1 MIEPMIER
9 HQRARWITRA
19 VTTPVVAGLLL
30 GGLPARAAEQT
41 IDLTSRGGY
50 QSYKLPDGTTEVDLV
65 QQTAGGCRF
74 GRTWG
79 YDLTNREL
87 WVDGGCGGR
96 FKLTYAAGGTG
107 TGTGEDAGSGSS
119 DNSSNV
125 GAAVAAAAVI
135 AGIALLASSRDRDKD
150 KDHNDDWQGDA
161 GWNSRQIRG
170 KGGLCLD
177 IEGGVRPGRN
187 LIVYDCNGGG
197 NQRFERNRNGEL
209 RVSGLC
215 LDVADRNTA
224 DGARV
229 MAFTCNGGPNQR
241 WRVRGGEIRSEES
254 GKCLDIE
261 NGRTRPG
268 TAVILYRCNG
278 GDNQRWSW

>member
-1 MIEPMIER
+1 MTTTQ
-9 HQRARWITRA
+9 HQRPRWRRRLVA
-19 VTTPVVAGLLL
+19 MPVAAGLLL
-30 GGLPARAAEQT
+30 GSLPARAADQT
-41 IDLTSRGGY
+41 LALTSRGGY
-50 QSYKLPDGTTEVDLV
+50 QSARLPDGATDVELV

-79 YDLTNREL
+79 FDLTNKEV
-87 WVDGGCGGR
+87 WVDGGCSGR
-96 FKLTYAAGGTG
+96 FKVTVSGAATG
-107 TGTGEDAGSGSS
+107 NPPSGESSASS
-119 DNSSNV
+119 DNSSNI

-135 AGIALLASSRDRDKD
+135 AGIALIASSKDKD
-150 KDHNDDWQGDA
+150 KDRDDDWQGDP

-177 IEGGVRPGRN
+177 IEGGARPGRN

-197 NQRFERNRNGEL
+197 NQRFEWNRNGEL

-215 LDVADRNTA
+215 LDVADRNTS

-229 MAFTCNGGPNQR
+229 MAFTCNGGSNQR
-241 WRVRGGEIRSEES
+241 WRTRGGEIRSVES

-261 NGRTRPG
+261 NGRARAG
-268 TAVILYRCNG
+268 TAVIMYRCNG

>member
-1 MIEPMIER
+1 MRRVI
-9 HQRARWITRA
+9 AA
-19 VTTPVVAGLLL
+19 PVAAGLVL
-30 GGLPARAAEQT
+30 GGAPARAAEQT
-41 IDLTSRGGY
+41 IELNSRGGY
-50 QSYKLPDGTTEVDLV
+50 QSHRLPDGTTDVALV
-65 QQTAGGCRF
+65 QQTGGGCRF

-79 YDLTNREL
+79 FDLTSKEM

-96 FKLTYAAGGTG
+96 FKVTVAAGGTG
-107 TGTGEDAGSGSS
+107 DSGSS
-119 DNSSNV
+119 ESSDSSSNV

-135 AGIALLASSRDRDKD
+135 AGIALLASKDKD
-150 KDHNDDWQGDA
+150 KDRDDDWHGDS

-177 IEGGVRPGRN
+177 IEGGARPGRN

-197 NQRFERNRNGEL
+197 NQRFEWNRHGEL

-215 LDVADRNTA
+215 LDVANGNTS

-229 MAFTCNGGPNQR
+229 MAYECNGGANQR
-241 WRVRGGEIRSEES
+241 WRTRGGEIRSVDS

-261 NGRTRPG
+261 SGRARPG
-268 TAVILYRCNG
+268 TAVIMYRCNG
-278 GDNQRWSW
+278 GENQRWSW

>member
-1 MIEPMIER
+1 MGQSDR
-9 HQRARWITRA
+9 QDHRVRWMRRVIA
-19 VTTPVVAGLLL
+19 APVAAGLLL
-30 GGLPARAAEQT
+30 GGAPSRAAEQT
-41 IDLTSRGGY
+41 IELNSRGGY
-50 QSYKLPDGTTEVDLV
+50 QSHRLPEGTTDVELL

-79 YDLTNREL
+79 FDLASKEM

-96 FKLTYAAGGTG
+96 FKVTVAAGGTG
-107 TGTGEDAGSGSS
+107 GTADSSSS

-135 AGIALLASSRDRDKD
+135 AGIALLASKDKD
-150 KDHNDDWQGDA
+150 KDRDRDNDGDWHGDG

-177 IEGGVRPGRN
+177 IEGGARPGHN
-187 LIVYDCNGGG
+187 LNVYDCNGGG
-197 NQRFERNRNGEL
+197 NQRFEWNRNGEL

-215 LDVADRNTA
+215 LDVANGNSS

-229 MAFTCNGGPNQR
+229 MAYECNGGANQR
-241 WRVRGGEIRSEES
+241 WRTRGGEIRSADS

-261 NGRTRPG
+261 NGRARPG
-268 TAVILYRCNG
+268 TAVIMYRCNG
-278 GDNQRWSW
+278 GENQRWSW